1 MSRKNEDGKENLYE
15 HDELSSCSRRFGF
28 NCFIQAYYEET
39 EEEHSKEFCDF
50 LNGRGGCSKAQVLV
64 DNGTT
69 WSFINQRFAK
79 KLPLTYL
86 LRKFVI
92 SLKNGK
98 VCCTKGKFSVDLKFV
113 DGMNSKRHLQVIDS
127 ETSYCIL
134 LMMDFIQEIS
144 VNSGFYRTQ
153 KLMVVDFFMILQSTF
168 DITRD

>member
-1 MSRKNEDGKENLYE
+1 MSVDNTSSNRIEIFSRRITRSYCEKVSWKKLSRKNEDGKENLYE

-113 DGMNSKRHLQVIDS
+113 DGMNSKKDISKSLIQRLPM
-127 ETSYCIL
+127 TS
-134 LMMDFIQEIS
+134 F
-144 VNSGFYRTQ
+144 
-153 KLMVVDFFMILQSTF
+153 
-168 DITRD
+168 